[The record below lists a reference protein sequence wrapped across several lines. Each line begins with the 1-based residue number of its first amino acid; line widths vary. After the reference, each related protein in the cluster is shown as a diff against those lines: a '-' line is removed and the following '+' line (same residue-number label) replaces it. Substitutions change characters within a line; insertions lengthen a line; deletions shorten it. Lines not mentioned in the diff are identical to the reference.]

1 MRRDLPP
8 IRFDKL
14 QKRYG
19 DTRAIAE
26 LSLDVQPG
34 EIFGLIGPDG
44 AGKTTAMR
52 IACGLLLA
60 DAGESWITG
69 FNSATETSRI
79 RQHLGYMPQRF
90 SLYPD
95 LTVAENLKFFAD
107 LYEVPASERK
117 INEERL
123 MQFSRLTPFKTRRAG
138 RLSGGMKQKLAL
150 SCNLIHTPDV
160 LILDEPT
167 TGVDPVSRQEFWHI
181 LKTLSEEGKAL
192 LVSTPYMDEALLC
205 HRVAL
210 MHLGRV
216 IATGTPEDVTRQ
228 FTRRLLEVKGADVNN
243 ARKLLA
249 KLESLGVDVNRFGDR
264 LHIVYDNE
272 QQERAIHAAING
284 LNVTTAT
291 IDPTIEDTFVALMGT
306 DNENAR
312 TRGQDSSTLQP
323 GKVV

>member
-1 MRRDLPP
+1 M
-8 IRFDKL
+8 
-14 QKRYG
+14 
-19 DTRAIAE
+19 
-26 LSLDVQPG
+26 
-34 EIFGLIGPDG
+34 
-44 AGKTTAMR
+44 
-52 IACGLLLA
+52 
-60 DAGESWITG
+60 
-69 FNSATETSRI
+69 
-79 RQHLGYMPQRF
+79 
-90 SLYPD
+90 
-95 LTVAENLKFFAD
+95 
-107 LYEVPASERK
+107 
-117 INEERL
+117 
-123 MQFSRLTPFKTRRAG
+123 
-138 RLSGGMKQKLAL
+138 
-150 SCNLIHTPDV
+150 
-160 LILDEPT
+160 
-167 TGVDPVSRQEFWHI
+167 DPVSRQEFWHI